1 MSGGRSRD
9 GRWLAG
15 IFDDHAADVHR
26 YARRRLHGA
35 ADPNADADDVTAE
48 VFAITWRR
56 RHDVDE
62 PVLAWLYGVARRVV
76 ASHRRRV
83 TALPTDMG
91 VDDGDVGSDVGVLV
105 TDDLVLREAWL
116 TLAERDREVLMLA
129 AWEGLTEAQIAVVLD
144 MSVGGAS
151 AALSRARTR
160 LREALSE
167 GAERIEDEPAGQ

>member
-1 MSGGRSRD
+1 
-9 GRWLAG
+9 
-15 IFDDHAADVHR
+15 
-26 YARRRLHGA
+26 
-35 ADPNADADDVTAE
+35 
-48 VFAITWRR
+48 
-56 RHDVDE
+56 
-62 PVLAWLYGVARRVV
+62 
-76 ASHRRRV
+76 
-83 TALPTDMG
+83 MG

-151 AALSRARTR
+151 AALSRARSR
-160 LREALSE
+160 LREAISE

>member
-1 MSGGRSRD
+1 MSEDRSRD
-9 GRWLAG
+9 ERWLAG

-26 YARRRLHGA
+26 YARRRLQGA
-35 ADPNADADDVTAE
+35 PDPNADADDVTAE

-83 TALPTDMG
+83 IALPTDMG
-91 VDDGDVGSDVGVLV
+91 VDEGDADSDVAVLV
-105 TDDLVLREAWL
+105 TDDRVLRDAWL
-116 TLAERDREVLMLA
+116 TLSQRDREVLMLA
-129 AWEGLTEAQIAVVLD
+129 AWEGLTDSQIAAVLD

-160 LREALSE
+160 LREAMAAS
-167 GAERIEDEPAGQ
+167 D